1 MNCRIFIIT
10 VNLLLLGQWAPA
22 QTDAR
27 LTPVVAAVQKAL
39 PSVVNIRT
47 ETVVEVRDPFA
58 ELFRDFWTPHYRGP
72 RQDVRRSLGSGVVI
86 HAEGY
91 VLTNDHVV
99 RRATK
104 IRVKFANGREYDADR
119 VAYDQRSDLAL
130 LRINQPKDSKVNFVA
145 LPFARDGD
153 LLLGETV
160 IALGNPFGLGGSVS
174 RGILSSKDRR
184 APREG
189 EVLDMSNWLQTDAA
203 INPGNSGGP
212 LINLNGKLIG
222 INVAIHRQGQGIG
235 FAVPIVRVNET
246 LGRIFSPEHLRGKWL
261 GARMRLDGE
270 RIRLARV
277 EPGSPAAKAGLS
289 AGDTVLE
296 VNGKPVTSFVDWAKE
311 VAERGLAKVS
321 FKIFRGGRAIPV
333 NVTLQDEDAVFN
345 ATLVEKRLG
354 LTVRTLTEKVA
365 DQLGLSF
372 YGGYVIT
379 GVERDSP
386 ASSAGL
392 ERGAVIL
399 RVDDQQPESLVALA
413 RNIHGRKPGSEVK
426 LGVVWEVRRGAFVQR
441 RTGVATVKIR

>member
-1 MNCRIFIIT
+1 
-10 VNLLLLGQWAPA
+10 
-22 QTDAR
+22 
-27 LTPVVAAVQKAL
+27 
-39 PSVVNIRT
+39 
-47 ETVVEVRDPFA
+47 
-58 ELFRDFWTPHYRGP
+58 
-72 RQDVRRSLGSGVVI
+72 
-86 HAEGY
+86 
-91 VLTNDHVV
+91 
-99 RRATK
+99 
-104 IRVKFANGREYDADR
+104 
-119 VAYDQRSDLAL
+119 
-130 LRINQPKDSKVNFVA
+130 VNFVA